1 MSGFEQFGDVGR
13 TDPTRCS
20 RDKDR
25 HLRPQHVMS
34 VADSWLPI
42 VTVKVNTTMWSVG
55 RWQPNSR
62 GRLREA
68 ALVLYAQQGFPHATA
83 TEIATRADLTEPTFF
98 AYVAGKRKVRF
109 DSSAMLD
116 ASIVEGTA
124 GAPDSDRTFDAV
136 ERGPSAAVDML
147 GEFRRDLS
155 RQRHDVIP
163 ANPELRERERAKL
176 AAYADG
182 VAKVLQE
189 RGVCARRADLA
200 AEAGMT
206 LLRLALER

>member
-42 VTVKVNTTMWSVG
+42 VTVKVNTTMWAVG

-62 GRLREA
+62 GRLQEA

-98 AYVAGKRKVRF
+98 AHFAGKRKVRF

-124 GAPDSDRTFDAV
+124 GAPDSDRSFDAV

-147 GEFRRDLS
+147 GEFRRDCLANATTS
-155 RQRHDVIP
+155 SQQTRSCASGSAPSSPPTPTGWQRSCKN
-163 ANPELRERERAKL
+163 A
-176 AAYADG
+176 G
-182 VAKVLQE
+182 
-189 RGVCARRADLA
+189 CARVGPISRPKRA
-200 AEAGMT
+200 
-206 LLRLALER
+206 